1 MGKGQGGQM
10 LCLIVESKI
19 GSASG
24 RLLMRVDKVSRTIN
38 SPLRE
43 REVDPKKGKEY
54 RGMGIWGHIRGV

>member
-1 MGKGQGGQM
+1 M

-43 REVDPKKGKEY
+43 REVDPQKEGEY
-54 RGMGIWGHIRGV
+54 RGKGIWGHVREV